1 MEISDHDV
9 LINGKSWLIFQCYT
23 GKEHMRVSKKQNLT
37 TMKTTILAVL

>member
-9 LINGKSWLIFQCYT
+9 LINGKSRLILQCYT
-23 GKEHMRVSKKQNLT
+23 GKEHMKVSKKQNLT